1 MVYVYVLKRFCVSC
15 ASLCLW
21 SGRQLAGADGRTH
34 PHTYIYP
41 RKFPT
46 KTNPKQIRADNPDSL
61 MNQELLLPGHLY
73 TMFVKEKLEESLA
86 NALAQVRKECR
97 EVGAFV

>member
-1 MVYVYVLKRFCVSC
+1 
-15 ASLCLW
+15 
-21 SGRQLAGADGRTH
+21 
-34 PHTYIYP
+34 
-41 RKFPT
+41 
-46 KTNPKQIRADNPDSL
+46 